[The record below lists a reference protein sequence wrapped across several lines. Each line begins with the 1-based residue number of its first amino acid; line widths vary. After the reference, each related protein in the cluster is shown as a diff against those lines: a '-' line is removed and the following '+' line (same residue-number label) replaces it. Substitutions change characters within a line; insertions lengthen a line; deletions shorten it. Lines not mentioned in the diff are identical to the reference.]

1 MKIDLVNVSKAYGQG
16 DAQFWALKDATV
28 SATAGDFIS
37 IVGPSG
43 SGKSTMLHIFGCL
56 DKPTE
61 GEVRVD
67 DQLISTFSDRQMSG
81 IRRDH
86 IGFVFQQYYLN
97 VSMTTLQ
104 NVLLPMQLAGVKEGK
119 AKAAAALEIVGLGSK
134 LRSYPSQLSGGE
146 QQRVAIARALANS
159 PSIVLAD
166 EPTGSLDTKT
176 GKNVLDMLMTLNSE
190 KNLGVVIVTH
200 DQAVAEKAKTMIHVL
215 DGRIS

>member
-28 SATAGDFIS
+28 SATEGDFIS

-67 DQLISTFSDRQMSG
+67 DQPISTFSDRQMSR

-86 IGFVFQQYYLN
+86 IGFVFQQYFLN
-97 VSMTTLQ
+97 ASMTTLQ
-104 NVLLPMQLAGVKEGK
+104 NVLLPMQLAGVKDGRR
-119 AKAAAALEIVGLGSK
+119 KAATALETVGLGTK

-146 QQRVAIARALANS
+146 QQRCAIARALANA
-159 PSIVLAD
+159 PSIMLAD

-176 GKNVLDMLMTLNSE
+176 GKNVLDMLMALNSE

-200 DQAVAEKAKTMIHVL
+200 DEAVAEKAKNTIHVL

>member
-1 MKIDLVNVSKAYGQG
+1 MKIDLLNVSKAYGQG
-16 DAQFWALKDATV
+16 EAQFWALKDATV
-28 SATAGDFIS
+28 SATEGDFIS

-67 DQLISTFSDRQMSG
+67 DQLISTFSDQQMSR

-97 VSMTTLQ
+97 ASMTALQ
-104 NVLLPMQLAGVKEGK
+104 NVLLPMQLAGVKGGK
-119 AKAAAALEIVGLGSK
+119 EKAAAALETVGLGGK
-134 LRSYPSQLSGGE
+134 LRSYPAQLSGGE
-146 QQRVAIARALANS
+146 QQRVAIARALANA

-166 EPTGSLDTKT
+166 EPTGSLDTAT
-176 GKNVLDMLMTLNSE
+176 GKNVLDMLMALNRE
-190 KNLGVVIVTH
+190 RNLGVVIVTH
-200 DQAVAEKAKTMIHVL
+200 DETVAQKAKHMIHVL

>member
-1 MKIDLVNVSKAYGQG
+1 MKIDLLNVSKAYGQG

-43 SGKSTMLHIFGCL
+43 SGKSTMLHMLGCL

-67 DQLISTFSDRQMSG
+67 GKPIGSMSDRQMSR

-86 IGFVFQQYYLN
+86 IGFVFQQYFLN
-97 VSMTTLQ
+97 PSMTTLQ
-104 NVLLPMQLAGVKEGK
+104 NVLLPLQLAGMKGGKE
-119 AKAAAALEIVGLGSK
+119 KAATALETVGLGTK
-134 LRSYPSQLSGGE
+134 LRSHPSELSGGE
-146 QQRVAIARALANS
+146 QQRVAIARALANA

-166 EPTGSLDTKT
+166 EPTGSLDSKM
-176 GKNVLDMLMTLNSE
+176 GKNVLDMLIALNNE
-190 KNLGVVIVTH
+190 QNLGVVVVTH
-200 DQAVAEKAKTMIHVL
+200 DVTVAEKANKTIHVL

>member
-1 MKIDLVNVSKAYGQG
+1 MRIDLANVSKAYGQG
-16 DAQFWALKDATV
+16 DAQFWALKNATV
-28 SATAGDFIS
+28 SATIGDFIS

-43 SGKSTMLHIFGCL
+43 SGKSTMLHMLGCL

-67 DQLISTFSDRQMSG
+67 GKAISSMSDRQMSL

-86 IGFVFQQYYLN
+86 IGFVFQQYFLN
-97 VSMTTLQ
+97 PSMTALQ
-104 NVLLPMQLAGVKEGK
+104 NVLLPLQLAGVKGGK
-119 AKAAAALEIVGLGSK
+119 EKAATALETVGLGDKS
-134 LRSYPSQLSGGE
+134 RSYPAELSGGE
-146 QQRVAIARALANS
+146 QQRVAIARALANA

-176 GKNVLDMLMTLNSE
+176 GKNVLDMLITLNSE
-190 KNLGVVIVTH
+190 RNLGIVMVTH
-200 DQAVAEKAKTMIHVL
+200 DKAVAAKANNTINVL

>member
-16 DAQFWALKDATV
+16 DAQFWALKGATV
-28 SATAGDFIS
+28 SATEGDFIS

-67 DQLISTFSDRQMSG
+67 DQLISTFSDRQMSR

-86 IGFVFQQYYLN
+86 IGFVFQQYFLN
-97 VSMTTLQ
+97 ASMTTLQ
-104 NVLLPMQLAGVKEGK
+104 NVLLPMQLAGVGDGK
-119 AKAAAALEIVGLGSK
+119 KKAAAALQIVGLGSK

-146 QQRVAIARALANS
+146 QQRCAIARALANS

-200 DQAVAEKAKTMIHVL
+200 DEAVAAKAKNMIHVL

>member
-56 DKPTE
+56 DKPTA

-67 DQLISTFSDRQMSG
+67 DRPITSLSDRQMSR

-86 IGFVFQQYYLN
+86 IGFVFQQYFLN
-97 VSMTTLQ
+97 ASMTALQ
-104 NVLLPMQLAGVKEGK
+104 NVLLPMQLAGVKEGRT
-119 AKAAAALEIVGLGSK
+119 KAAAALETVGLGSK
-134 LRSYPSQLSGGE
+134 LRSYPAQLSGGE
-146 QQRVAIARALANS
+146 QQRVAIARALANA

-176 GKNVLDMLMTLNSE
+176 GQNVLDMLMALNGE

-200 DQAVAEKAKTMIHVL
+200 DETVAEKAKTMIHVL

>member
-16 DAQFWALKDATV
+16 EAQFWALKDASL
-28 SATAGDFIS
+28 SATEGDFIS

-67 DQLISTFSDRQMSG
+67 DQLISTFSDRQMSR

-86 IGFVFQQYYLN
+86 IGFVFQQYFLN
-97 VSMTTLQ
+97 ASMTTLQ
-104 NVLLPMQLAGVKEGK
+104 NVLLPMQLAGVKDGK
-119 AKAAAALEIVGLGSK
+119 KKAATALETVGLESK

-146 QQRVAIARALANS
+146 QQRCAIARALANS
-159 PSIVLAD
+159 PSMVLAD

-190 KNLGVVIVTH
+190 KNLGVVVVTH
-200 DQAVAEKAKTMIHVL
+200 DEAVAEKAKNMIHVL

>member
-28 SATAGDFIS
+28 SATEGDFIS

-67 DQLISTFSDRQMSG
+67 DQPIATFSDRQMSN

-86 IGFVFQQYYLN
+86 IGFVFQQYFLN
-97 VSMTTLQ
+97 ASMTTLQ
-104 NVLLPMQLAGVKEGK
+104 NVLLPMQLAGVKDGRK
-119 AKAAAALEIVGLGSK
+119 KAANALETVGLGTK

-176 GKNVLDMLMTLNSE
+176 GKNVLDMLMALNSE
-190 KNLGVVIVTH
+190 KNLGVVVVTH
-200 DQAVAEKAKTMIHVL
+200 DEAVAEKAKYMIHVL